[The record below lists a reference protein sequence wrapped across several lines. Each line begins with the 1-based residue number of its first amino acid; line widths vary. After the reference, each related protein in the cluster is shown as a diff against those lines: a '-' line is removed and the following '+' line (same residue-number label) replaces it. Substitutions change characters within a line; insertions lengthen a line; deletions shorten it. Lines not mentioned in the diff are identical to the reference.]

1 MLRRQVQPDQV
12 HVISGGGSGHEPFAA
27 GYVGDGMLSAA
38 IAGEIFTSPPA
49 ANIEATVDALC
60 RGEIMFY

>member
-1 MLRRQVQPDQV
+1 M
-12 HVISGGGSGHEPFAA
+12 ISGGGSGHEPFAA

-49 ANIEATVDALC
+49 ANIEAAVDALC
-60 RGEIMFY
+60 RGEIMF